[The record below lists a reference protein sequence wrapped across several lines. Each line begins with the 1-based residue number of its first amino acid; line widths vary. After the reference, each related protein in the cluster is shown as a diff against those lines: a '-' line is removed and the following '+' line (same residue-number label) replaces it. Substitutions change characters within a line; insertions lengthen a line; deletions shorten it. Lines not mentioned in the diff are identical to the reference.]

1 MHISDLHVGKRL
13 YEYSLIEDQIY
24 ILDQIVE
31 AIKEEKID
39 GLLIAGDVYDK
50 SVPSAEAVRVLDRFL
65 TKVANLQV
73 PIFMISGNHDS
84 AERTA
89 FGSQLMKERQV
100 YISPVYDG
108 KLEKISLQDEYGIV
122 DIYLMPFL
130 KPAMVRHALPEE
142 EIETYEDAIKAVLKQ
157 MKVEEGHRN
166 ILVAHQFVIGA
177 KKCESEEISI
187 GGVDQVGVDIFDAF
201 DYVALGHIHSPQ
213 KIGRDTV
220 RYCGTPLKYSFSEEK
235 QQKSICIVEMK
246 EKGEVE
252 LRLLPL
258 IPKRELRTVR
268 GTYEELMEKG
278 RHMGKEKEDY
288 IQVILT
294 DEDDIIDGLQKLR
307 TIYPKIMHLEYDNQR
322 TRAELNLGEAMVVEK
337 KSEFELIQEFY
348 QQQNQ
353 RPMGTEQEQFI
364 QEILENLME
373 G

>member
-1 MHISDLHVGKRL
+1 MHISDLHIGKRL

-31 AIKEEKID
+31 AIKEEEID

-50 SVPSAEAVRVLDRFL
+50 SVPSAEAVRILDRFL
-65 TKVANLQV
+65 TKVADLQV

-89 FGSQLMKERQV
+89 FGSQLMKKRQV

-142 EIETYEDAIKAVLKQ
+142 EIETYEDAIKAALKQ

-235 QQKSICIVEMK
+235 QKKSICIIEMK

-252 LRLLPL
+252 LRFHPL
-258 IPKRELRTVR
+258 IPKRELRTIK

-278 RHMGKEKEDY
+278 RYMGKEKEDY
-288 IQVILT
+288 LQVILT

-307 TIYPKIMHLEYDNQR
+307 TIYPKIMHLEYDNKR
-322 TRAELNLGEAMVVEK
+322 TRAGMDLGEAAIVEK
-337 KSEFELIQEFY
+337 KSELELIQEFY
-348 QQQNQ
+348 EQQNQ
-353 RPMGTEQEQFI
+353 KPMGKEQEEFI
-364 QEILENLME
+364 QEILESLME

>member
-1 MHISDLHVGKRL
+1 MHISDLHIGKRL

-31 AIKEEKID
+31 TIQQENID

-65 TKVANLQV
+65 TKVADLGV

-100 YISPVYDG
+100 HISPVYDG
-108 KLEKISLQDEYGIV
+108 TLEKISLQDEFGIV

-142 EIETYEDAIKAVLKQ
+142 EIVTYEDAIEAALRQ
-157 MKVEEGHRN
+157 VEIEEEHRN

-177 KKCESEEISI
+177 KKCESEEISV
-187 GGVDQVGVDIFDAF
+187 GGVDQINVDIFDDF

-235 QQKSICIVEMK
+235 QQKSVCMIEMK

-252 LRLLPL
+252 LRFIPL
-258 IPKRELRTVR
+258 VPKRELRTIK
-268 GTYEELMEKG
+268 GTYEELMKKG
-278 RHMGKEKEDY
+278 RHMGREKEDY

-307 TIYPKIMHLEYDNQR
+307 TVYPKIMHLEYDNKR
-322 TRAELNLGEAMVVEK
+322 TRAGIELEEAAIVEE
-337 KSEFELIQEFY
+337 KSELELIQEFY

-353 RPMGTEQEQFI
+353 RPMGKEQEQFVR
-364 QEILENLME
+364 EILETLME

>member
-1 MHISDLHVGKRL
+1 MHISDLHIGKRL

-31 AIKEEKID
+31 AIKEEEID

-50 SVPSAEAVRVLDRFL
+50 SVPSAEAVRILDRFL
-65 TKVANLQV
+65 TKVADLQV

-89 FGSQLMKERQV
+89 FGSQLMKKRQV

-142 EIETYEDAIKAVLKQ
+142 EIETYEDAIKAALKQ

-235 QQKSICIVEMK
+235 QQKSICIIEMK

-252 LRLLPL
+252 LRFHPL

-268 GTYEELMEKG
+268 GTYKELMEKG
-278 RHMGKEKEDY
+278 RHMGKEK
-288 IQVILT
+288 
-294 DEDDIIDGLQKLR
+294 EDDIIDGLQKLR
-307 TIYPKIMHLEYDNQR
+307 TIYPKIMHLEYDNRR
-322 TRAELNLGEAMVVEK
+322 TRAEIDLGEATIVEK

-353 RPMGTEQEQFI
+353 RPMGMEQEQLI

-373 G
+373 E